1 MRNSSDTEM
10 IKAYKEVYEYLES
23 KGFKPRFNVS
33 DNECSKTIKRYIR
46 EQNATIQ
53 LVEPDNH
60 KVNAAE
66 RAIQT
71 FKNHFIAGLAT
82 VDKNFPLQLWD
93 ELIPQCQDTLNMLR
107 TSRVNKHLSAYAV
120 LEGPFNFDKTPLAP
134 PGTKAIIYN
143 DPKTRT
149 SWGPHGD
156 DAFYVNRAKEHWHCY
171 KFYVP
176 ENKSFRISGAATFF
190 PTHCKMPTVD
200 PGDTIRLAA
209 QDLITALQN
218 PQPNAPI
225 DLEP

>member
-1 MRNSSDTEM
+1 M
-10 IKAYKEVYEYLES
+10 IKLYKEVYEYLES

-33 DNECSKTIKRYIR
+33 DNKCSKTIKRYIR

-60 KVNAAE
+60 RVNAAE

-107 TSRVNKHLSAYAV
+107 TSRVNKHLSAYSV

-143 DPKTRT
+143 NPITRT

-156 DAFYVNRAKEHWHCY
+156 DAFYNYE
-171 KFYVP
+171 
-176 ENKSFRISGAATFF
+176 
-190 PTHCKMPTVD
+190 
-200 PGDTIRLAA
+200 
-209 QDLITALQN
+209 
-218 PQPNAPI
+218 
-225 DLEP
+225 